1 MAIPNPSSQ
10 NDVASGSNTQNSSNS
25 IHDPLYISNSDHPG
39 MVLTNTPFNGS
50 NFLGWSRT
58 IKMALGAKLKLGF
71 ITGSTPRPAV
81 TDENHQKWVRCDYM
95 VTCWILNSMTA
106 ELTEAFLYAQSAAEL
121 WKEINERY
129 GQSNGP
135 LIYHLQ
141 RELNN
146 VSQGSLT
153 IAAYF
158 NKLKRCWDELHNL
171 NGVPTCSCGKMQ
183 ECSCGL
189 VEKFAEIENRSKLVQ
204 FLMKLNEEYE
214 SVRNQV
220 LAMDPLPNV
229 NKAYYIVQQVEK
241 QKQVTNHMPEPVAFF
256 ANVNQFKNDDH
267 EFSTSTPN
275 NVPPNSTEDIPASP
289 DPHIPVDDIPVPT
302 HAPSQPSVQNPIPP
316 DVPLRSSSRTTN
328 DHEFS
333 TSTPNNV
340 PPNSTEDIPA
350 SPDPHIPVDDIPVP
364 THAPSQPSVQ
374 NPIPPDVPLR
384 RSSRTTSTPNWLKD
398 FITPQRSANH
408 VSKEPKYPLFSKTA
422 FQHLPQAHIAFIA
435 NFMRAARMK
444 WTALHARFLL
454 VVELL
459 GGHENENIAL
469 GLPLEC
475 NGIAFEILIVH
486 NSVIWLSACY
496 LNFRKMVSATKTLF
510 KGAKTKACGRN
521 KRNNLNG
528 DRREKKIIFSS
539 LKYKHF
545 YLALYQDEWLAI
557 FNSDKEDRQVQKG
570 KKCPFSWNPKPAAA
584 YAPKKRER
592 ERNKTILLW
601 HIAASWLGNIPP
613 DPPSSSRTREAEVYT
628 LDTGQWRSLGH
639 VPYWL
644 NDWDEPFLNT
654 KCSLDGSI
662 DKDSPEKL
670 CSFDIDKETFQL
682 FPSPPFDAFD
692 DARIPEEILAILK
705 GCLCQSH
712 TFVTGFTIWV
722 MKEYGIKKS
731 WHKEVVIKRSISRD
745 LDFRPLYLIGGL
757 EDGTILMVYYLDEVL
772 AYCPKTKTCDQI
784 DF

>member
-1 MAIPNPSSQ
+1 MAIPNHSSQ

-256 ANVNQFKNDDH
+256 ANVNQFKNGRRDTRNIKLASRETKISASLD
-267 EFSTSTPN
+267 T
-275 NVPPNSTEDIPASP
+275 NSLPAP
-289 DPHIPVDDIPVPT
+289 
-302 HAPSQPSVQNPIPP
+302 
-316 DVPLRSSSRTTN
+316 
-328 DHEFS
+328 ECY
-333 TSTPNNV
+333 
-340 PPNSTEDIPA
+340 
-350 SPDPHIPVDDIPVP
+350 
-364 THAPSQPSVQ
+364 
-374 NPIPPDVPLR
+374 
-384 RSSRTTSTPNWLKD
+384 
-398 FITPQRSANH
+398 QRVRIS
-408 VSKEPKYPLFSKTA
+408 
-422 FQHLPQAHIAFIA
+422 
-435 NFMRAARMK
+435 
-444 WTALHARFLL
+444 LH
-454 VVELL
+454 
-459 GGHENENIAL
+459 
-469 GLPLEC
+469 
-475 NGIAFEILIVH
+475 
-486 NSVIWLSACY
+486 
-496 LNFRKMVSATKTLF
+496 
-510 KGAKTKACGRN
+510 
-521 KRNNLNG
+521 
-528 DRREKKIIFSS
+528 
-539 LKYKHF
+539 
-545 YLALYQDEWLAI
+545 
-557 FNSDKEDRQVQKG
+557 
-570 KKCPFSWNPKPAAA
+570 
-584 YAPKKRER
+584 KREGLDAHTPSWPTS
-592 ERNKTILLW
+592 KSIATCSKLW
-601 HIAASWLGNIPP
+601 AG
-613 DPPSSSRTREAEVYT
+613 TRFAT
-628 LDTGQWRSLGH
+628 T
-639 VPYWL
+639 
-644 NDWDEPFLNT
+644 T
-654 KCSLDGSI
+654 
-662 DKDSPEKL
+662 
-670 CSFDIDKETFQL
+670 
-682 FPSPPFDAFD
+682 A
-692 DARIPEEILAILK
+692 
-705 GCLCQSH
+705 
-712 TFVTGFTIWV
+712 
-722 MKEYGIKKS
+722 M
-731 WHKEVVIKRSISRD
+731 
-745 LDFRPLYLIGGL
+745 
-757 EDGTILMVYYLDEVL
+757 
-772 AYCPKTKTCDQI
+772 
-784 DF
+784 